1 MNQIKQLNIK
11 NAEAYEL
18 ATELASLT
26 GGSLTSVV
34 VEALKEKLDR
44 ERKRGGRE
52 EYIRRLLAHGER
64 YRALPDRDTRS
75 PEEVLGYDANGLPT

>member
-1 MNQIKQLNIK
+1 MNQVKQLNIK

-26 GGSLTSVV
+26 GASLTTVV
-34 VEALKEKLDR
+34 VEALKEKLERDR
-44 ERKRGGRE
+44 RSVGRDA
-52 EYIRRLLAHGER
+52 YIQRLLAHGER

-75 PEEVLGYDANGLPT
+75 AEEVVGYDENGLPT